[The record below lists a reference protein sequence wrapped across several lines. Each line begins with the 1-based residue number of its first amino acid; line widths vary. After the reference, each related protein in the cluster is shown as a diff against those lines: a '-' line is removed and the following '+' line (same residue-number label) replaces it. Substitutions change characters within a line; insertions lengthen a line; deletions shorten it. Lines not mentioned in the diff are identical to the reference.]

1 MATKSKKW
9 MIIPI
14 ILLALS
20 AGSVAYGVIIGEHF
34 IVLQKATIICMEC
47 IGLG

>member
-1 MATKSKKW
+1 MRTKSKKW

-14 ILLALS
+14 VLLTLS
-20 AGSVAYGVIIGEHF
+20 VGSMVYGVIIGEHF
-34 IVLQKATIICMEC
+34 IVLQKATLICMEC

>member
-1 MATKSKKW
+1 MVTKSRRW

-14 ILLALS
+14 VLLALS
-20 AGSVAYGVIIGEHF
+20 LGSMAYGIIIGEHF
-34 IVLQKATIICMEC
+34 TVLQKATLICMEC